1 MVTAELRM
9 VSYRPDSTSGFHR
22 KIEHL
27 VQDPNFAV
35 ASLDH
40 YVLLVWRRD
49 VTVAGARAVAA
60 ALTRLHALKPKQKLG
75 FITVITD
82 TTVHSASSEVR
93 QLMAA
98 TLKTHNLS
106 IGAAAIAY
114 ELDGF
119 WSAITRS
126 VITAINIASR
136 PAFPSEVSADVQD
149 AIRFVT
155 RELLDSSETRS
166 QTLRA
171 ALDSMR
177 DFSAFAN
184 QSG

>member
-1 MVTAELRM
+1 M
-9 VSYRPDSTSGFHR
+9 VSYRPDSLSGFHL
-22 KIEHL
+22 KIDHL
-27 VQDPNFAV
+27 IEDPNFAV
-35 ASLDH
+35 ATIDR
-40 YVLLVWRRD
+40 YVLLVWRRE
-49 VTVAGARAVAA
+49 VSVAGARAVAA

-98 TLKTHNLS
+98 TLRAHNLT
-106 IGAAAIAY
+106 IGAAAIVY

-136 PAFPSEVSADVQD
+136 AAFPSEVFSDLQEAVQ
-149 AIRFVT
+149 FVT
-155 RELLDSSETRS
+155 RELRDSSETRW
-166 QTLRA
+166 QVLRA
-171 ALDSMR
+171 GLDSMR
-177 DFSAFAN
+177 GGVRAEAL
-184 QSG
+184 